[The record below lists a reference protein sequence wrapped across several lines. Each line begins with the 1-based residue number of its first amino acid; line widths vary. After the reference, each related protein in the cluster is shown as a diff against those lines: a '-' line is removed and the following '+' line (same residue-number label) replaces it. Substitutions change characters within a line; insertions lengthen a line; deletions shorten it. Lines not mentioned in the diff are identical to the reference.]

1 MVEAKDQTYRK
12 LREELMRAQK
22 ELQLKDQECGK
33 LERVRAG
40 TGGTHGQSIRGEN
53 SVYMWGQL
61 LDCK

>member
-1 MVEAKDQTYRK
+1 VRQVGEG
-12 LREELMRAQK
+12 ERA
-22 ELQLKDQECGK
+22 DG
-33 LERVRAG
+33 AG